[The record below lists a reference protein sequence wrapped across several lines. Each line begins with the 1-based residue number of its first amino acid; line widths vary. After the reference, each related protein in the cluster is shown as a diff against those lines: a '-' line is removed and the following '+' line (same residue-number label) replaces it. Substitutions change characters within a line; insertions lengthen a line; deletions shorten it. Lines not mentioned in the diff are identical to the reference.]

1 MDRSMDSIGS
11 CSLDVDAESTD
22 ISDTSGSLN
31 FPTPISIKDITREFT
46 NNIRERCSVQTVKNT
61 TAYVDPTTGQVCIA
75 LTQPPTITNN
85 NIDNSELTY
94 KTIVTP
100 QTPDNGSYEKKPSYL
115 NLACCV
121 NGYSNITTY
130 DSKIRQ
136 DINKSR
142 EVSPIRP
149 SSSSLQYCKKNNCL
163 APPILLTM
171 PNVNPKSPQSH
182 LTSPKS
188 NSNNSGIK
196 YIRGDNN
203 NHTENGE
210 SQKECPKLSFIQ
222 QRVERLYGPGALAP
236 GFYSPKKKESAS
248 INGSESTEGLAI
260 TTTATTEL
268 ARKFQEL
275 SPSKDYNQFRKKFE
289 FSGRSANLPTNPT
302 PIGNENNQ
310 LEGNNNVDLPCLR
323 HLSQEFRAQL
333 PTISPKRNYLQ
344 RISTSVVEQEYNRQ
358 NLNGDD
364 DAATQKQQH
373 DVKLLINVQNRK
385 SSNERDE
392 VDHERCVQIESQF
405 HSPETKNVITKAE
418 NKMQKATTN
427 GFSETGKD
435 GHYFLQQLKMEQ
447 ARLLNMASEA
457 EKCMET
463 LKHNS
468 EVSEDVMGFL
478 RSASGKAR
486 LLVSQKMKQFE
497 GLCHKNLKNSSDDK
511 FPTTL
516 DDLQGFWDMV
526 YLQIDHVDS
535 LFNEIEELKQNGW
548 KKPKELKTSV
558 NRTPRT
564 VKTPL
569 SKNRNS
575 STNSINSTPS
585 VAAVKREVQRKKLQE
600 IKRRNR
606 EAMAGSNTVTGED
619 SDVTIDVVVQTP
631 KKLDGK
637 RIRPELS

>member
-1 MDRSMDSIGS
+1 M
-11 CSLDVDAESTD
+11 
-22 ISDTSGSLN
+22 
-31 FPTPISIKDITREFT
+31 
-46 NNIRERCSVQTVKNT
+46 QTVKNT
-61 TAYVDPTTGQVCIA
+61 TAYVDPNTGQVCIA

-182 LTSPKS
+182 LTSPRTS
-188 NSNNSGIK
+188 STNSGNR

-236 GFYSPKKKESAS
+236 GFYNPKKKESAS
-248 INGSESTEGLAI
+248 INGSESTEGLV
-260 TTTATTEL
+260 TTTTATATTEL

-289 FSGRSANLPTNPT
+289 FSGRSANLQSNPN
-302 PIGNENNQ
+302 PMGNENNQ
-310 LEGNNNVDLPCLR
+310 LEGNNNNVDLPCLR

-344 RISTSVVEQEYNRQ
+344 RISASVEQENNRQ

-364 DAATQKQQH
+364 DATQKQQH
-373 DVKLLINVQNRK
+373 DAKLLINVQNRK
-385 SSNERDE
+385 SDERDE
-392 VDHERCVQIESQF
+392 VDHQSVQVESKL
-405 HSPETKNVITKAE
+405 HSPGTKKLVTKAE

-435 GHYFLQQLKMEQ
+435 GHYFLQQLKREQ

-463 LKHNS
+463 LK
-468 EVSEDVMGFL
+468 VSKHDI
-478 RSASGKAR
+478 
-486 LLVSQKMKQFE
+486 
-497 GLCHKNLKNSSDDK
+497 C
-511 FPTTL
+511 
-516 DDLQGFWDMV
+516 
-526 YLQIDHVDS
+526 
-535 LFNEIEELKQNGW
+535 
-548 KKPKELKTSV
+548 
-558 NRTPRT
+558 
-564 VKTPL
+564 
-569 SKNRNS
+569 
-575 STNSINSTPS
+575 
-585 VAAVKREVQRKKLQE
+585 
-600 IKRRNR
+600 
-606 EAMAGSNTVTGED
+606 
-619 SDVTIDVVVQTP
+619 
-631 KKLDGK
+631 
-637 RIRPELS
+637 